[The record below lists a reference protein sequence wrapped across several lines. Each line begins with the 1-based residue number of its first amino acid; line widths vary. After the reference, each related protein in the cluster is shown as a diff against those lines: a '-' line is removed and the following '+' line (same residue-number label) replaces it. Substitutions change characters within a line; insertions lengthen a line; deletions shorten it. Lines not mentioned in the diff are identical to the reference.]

1 MAPLALFSCLVF
13 IAWLLVRDCKR
24 RPSVS
29 AAAWIPTLMVLI
41 LGSRVP
47 SSWFRQQRV
56 VTGLGNESGGLLIDQ
71 VFYLLMIFGS
81 WIVATSRGVKWG
93 KLFAANTA
101 IMLFYVYFAMSFL
114 WSNYPL
120 DSFIRALKDFG
131 VTVLVIPVIFSEKE
145 PLEALR
151 AVYVRCACVLL
162 PLSMLFIRYY
172 PAYGRVYARGGETT
186 YTGVSVSKNSFGQIL
201 LISIVF
207 LIWDHLE
214 TRLADGK
221 RLWSGMRWDRLV
233 LLLMGVWLLRLS
245 HSQTSFVC
253 LCIALA
259 LILRSRRL
267 ASRTINNAV
276 FFVALSLPFLILL
289 TQQFSSIA
297 APILEALGR
306 DMTFTGRANIWQHI
320 TSTTVNPW
328 IGCGFYNFWGGP
340 GGRAIMEAMQTG
352 IPNAHDGYLDIY
364 LDGGAIGVA
373 LLFWLLFASGKRIIR
388 RLPGNGYQR
397 LRFAFLIVAI
407 VANLTESNFARLSA
421 FWFTTVLV
429 LLEFPFLKANEPFG
443 RGPQESSNG
452 SGVAEVAT

>member
-1 MAPLALFSCLVF
+1 MAPLLLFFCLVF

-47 SSWFRQQRV
+47 SGWFRQQRV
-56 VTGLGNESGGLLIDQ
+56 VTDLSNAAGGLLIDQ
-71 VFYLLMIFGS
+71 VFFLLMIFGS

-120 DSFIRALKDFG
+120 DSFIRVLKDFG
-131 VTVLVIPVIFSEKE
+131 TTVLVISVIFSEKD
-145 PLEALR
+145 PMEAVR

-162 PLSMLFIRYY
+162 PLSMLFMRYY
-172 PAYGRVYARGGETT
+172 PAYGRVYDQGGETEF
-186 YTGVSVSKNSFGQIL
+186 TGVATQKNSLGQIL

-214 TRLADGK
+214 TRPAGRK
-221 RLWSGMRWDRLV
+221 WLWSGMRWDCLV
-233 LLLMGVWLLRLS
+233 LLLMGVLLLRLS

-259 LILRSRRL
+259 LILRSRWL
-267 ASRTINNAV
+267 ASRMINRAV

-289 TQQFSSIA
+289 TQQFSSIV
-297 APILEALGR
+297 APILDALGR

-328 IGCGFYNFWGGP
+328 IGCGFYNLWGGP
-340 GGRAIMEAMQTG
+340 GGRAIMEAIQTG
-352 IPNAHDGYLDIY
+352 VPNAHDGYLDIY

-407 VANLTESNFARLSA
+407 VANLTESNFARIS
-421 FWFTTVLV
+421 
-429 LLEFPFLKANEPFG
+429 
-443 RGPQESSNG
+443 
-452 SGVAEVAT
+452 